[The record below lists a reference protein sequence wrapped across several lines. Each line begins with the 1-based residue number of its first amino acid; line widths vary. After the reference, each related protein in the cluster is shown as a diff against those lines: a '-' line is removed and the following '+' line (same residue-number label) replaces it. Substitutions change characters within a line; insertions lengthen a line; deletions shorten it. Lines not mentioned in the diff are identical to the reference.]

1 MKVMSF
7 RVLLLLAL
15 CAGASSQERPSF
27 VILLADDL
35 GVDGVG
41 YMDAHPAPPKTPQ
54 LDQLASEGVV
64 FQRAYVSP
72 LCSPTRACLLTGL
85 DAWRTGIGVNVTVSG
100 GGLDLGSQTICH
112 ELGGAWRRVMLGKW
126 HLSPESAAVDDPPR
140 ALGFDDYR
148 GSWRNLSAQKQTYWR
163 WWKMIDQIEQP
174 HHIYAT
180 TDNIDDAVSEL
191 QTGTKPL
198 FMVVSLNAPHAPWH
212 EAPAHLASP
221 PPSQSPPDL
230 YLSAIEAMD
239 TEIGRLLDELEQ
251 SSYSDSTW
259 VIFLG
264 DNGSPSE
271 VVRPPMRPE
280 RVKGSVYEG
289 GVHVPMVVRGPA
301 TEHRVVEDLVQGTDL
316 YATIAELAGLDTTTP
331 DSISFVPVLRGEHGV
346 RDHAYVEMF
355 GPWWSNPPNW
365 WKRAVIGSRWKL
377 IEYANDPDE
386 LYDLL
391 LDPQETRDA
400 LENGPGALT
409 GNARRAYAWLKARM
423 DAEGGTVFD

>member
-1 MKVMSF
+1 MLS
-7 RVLLLLAL
+7 RSLLLLGL
-15 CAGASSQERPSF
+15 CSSAVPQERPSF

-41 YMDAHPAPPKTPQ
+41 YMNAHPAPPATPR

-85 DAWRTGIGVNVTVSG
+85 DAWRTGIGVNVTVTG
-100 GGLDLGSQTICH
+100 GGLDLGSMTICH
-112 ELGGAWRRVMLGKW
+112 ELGGDWRRVMLGKW
-126 HLSPESAAVDDPPR
+126 HLSPENAAANDPPR

-148 GSWRNLSAQKQTYWR
+148 GSWRNLSAQKQSYWR
-163 WWKMIDQIEQP
+163 WWKMLDQIEQP
-174 HHIYAT
+174 HPVYAT

-198 FMVVSLNAPHAPWH
+198 FLVVSLNAPHAPWH
-212 EAPAHLASP
+212 EAPADLASP
-221 PPSQSPPDL
+221 PPTQSPPDL

-239 TEIGRLLDELEQ
+239 TEIGRLLDELDQ
-251 SSYSDSTW
+251 SPYSDSTY
-259 VIFLG
+259 VVFLG

-301 TEHRVVEDLVQGTDL
+301 IEHRVVEDFVQGTDL
-316 YATIAELAGLDTTTP
+316 YATIAELAGLSATTP
-331 DSISFVPVLRGEHGV
+331 DSISFVPLLRGEPGL

-355 GPWWSNPPNW
+355 GPWWADPPNW
-365 WKRAVIGSRWKL
+365 WKRAVVGRRWKL

-386 LYDLL
+386 LYNLA

-409 GNARRAYAWLKARM
+409 GEARRAYAWLKERM